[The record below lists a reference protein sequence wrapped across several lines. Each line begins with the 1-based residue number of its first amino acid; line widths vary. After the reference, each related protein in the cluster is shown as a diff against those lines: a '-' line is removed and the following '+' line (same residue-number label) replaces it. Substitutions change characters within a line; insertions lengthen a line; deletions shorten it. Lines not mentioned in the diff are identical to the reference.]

1 MDENGDL
8 QLNLVDGAEHFT
20 NKILFIASECNTIIG
35 VDQQRK
41 HLEYYPNA
49 ELAIIKNAGH
59 TMFGE
64 QTEQSLEVIRKYFNE
79 P

>member
-1 MDENGDL
+1 MDEDGNL
-8 QLNLVDGAEHFT
+8 QLNLVDGAENFT
-20 NKILFIASECNTIIG
+20 NKVLFIASECNTIIG
-35 VDQQRK
+35 VEQQKK

-49 ELAIIKNAGH
+49 ELAVIKNAGH

-64 QTEQSLEVIRKYFNE
+64 QPVQSLEIIRKYFNE